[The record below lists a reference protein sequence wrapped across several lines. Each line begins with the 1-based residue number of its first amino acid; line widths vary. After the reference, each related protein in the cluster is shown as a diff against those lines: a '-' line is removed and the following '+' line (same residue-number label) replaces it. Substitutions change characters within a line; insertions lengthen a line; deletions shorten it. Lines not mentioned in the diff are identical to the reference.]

1 MGLPS
6 NSGVFAIVLNERWD
20 ENIHLCKRREAEKNR
35 NRTQEHEPIQYD
47 SVRIRMRL
55 CVYTV
60 REEMVL
66 LSQNQIHPSAN
77 DKLSSIAHS
86 VEKRH
91 ENWERSSEKLRGVPE
106 ESQSERKCAGEHWA
120 QTTSFGMSLTKKRRL
135 EVIFT
140 QHITFYFQCFCLMKC
155 QKRQAI
161 AKVNAHTHNAK

>member
-20 ENIHLCKRREAEKNR
+20 KNIHLCKRREAEKNR

-55 CVYTV
+55 CVCVYTV

-66 LSQNQIHPSAN
+66 LSQNQIHSSAN

-91 ENWERSSEKLRGVPE
+91 EKTESEVVK
-106 ESQSERKCAGEHWA
+106 
-120 QTTSFGMSLTKKRRL
+120 
-135 EVIFT
+135 
-140 QHITFYFQCFCLMKC
+140 
-155 QKRQAI
+155 
-161 AKVNAHTHNAK
+161 N